1 MPRNTIEEIART
13 YARSKPA
20 TIAQGVAVEHCAN
33 GVQTC
38 RAIATLIALTGNIDI
53 PGGNVYHSRPKQASF
68 KVEARAPLQDALG
81 TEFPIYTRFIG
92 HPTAISVP
100 AAIIQGK
107 PYPVKAL
114 IVDGANPVMTWPDQ
128 TTRRRRLFAGQEDN
142 R

>member
-1 MPRNTIEEIART
+1 M
-13 YARSKPA
+13 
-20 TIAQGVAVEHCAN
+20 EHCAN

-92 HPTAISVP
+92 MLPSQPIDGDPAKLLPQVLDQLVVLGDLARQISHSLGGNGQRAEAMKELVAILSR
-100 AAIIQGK
+100 K
-107 PYPVKAL
+107 
-114 IVDGANPVMTWPDQ
+114 
-128 TTRRRRLFAGQEDN
+128 
-142 R
+142 